1 MKLIEEAD
9 KLEIIVGMP
18 SPNEEAVFEPEL
30 FDDVTLTFPYLTHFT
45 FEEELTTE

>member
-18 SPNEEAVFEPEL
+18 SPNEEEVLRPEL
-30 FDDVTLTFPYLTHFT
+30 FDDVTLTFQYLTHFT
-45 FEEELTTE
+45 FDKELTTE

>member
-9 KLEIIVGMP
+9 KLEIIVGIP

-30 FDDVTLTFPYLTHFT
+30 FDDVTLPYLTHFT
-45 FEEELTTE
+45 FDKELTTE